1 MFGFVSEYQ
10 DRVRFIKTWL
20 LNPYD
25 ETLLWAQHSLQWKG
39 RLQEKGPY
47 QATLQLFLIFNG

>member
-10 DRVRFIKTWL
+10 DRMRFIKTWL

-25 ETLLWAQHSLQWKG
+25 ETLLRAQHRLQWKG
-39 RLQEKGPY
+39 RLGEKGPY
-47 QATLQLFLIFNG
+47 QATLQLFLIFSG